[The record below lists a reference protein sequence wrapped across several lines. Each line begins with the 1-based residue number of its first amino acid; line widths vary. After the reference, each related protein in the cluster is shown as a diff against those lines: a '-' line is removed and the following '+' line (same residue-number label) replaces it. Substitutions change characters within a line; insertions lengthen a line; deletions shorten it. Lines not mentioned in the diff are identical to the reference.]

1 MDITDKTLWRISGAS
16 YYHNQDERKNNSQSH
31 MDTSFSHWSWR
42 RLVGA
47 GLAHSP
53 AAVDA
58 GSTTQR
64 SIAPNIISELVCGR
78 YKCTSPGL
86 FIGDLSLLW
95 LVGIVHWASHHDLRS
110 GNENGNSIGAK
121 FNPGCIID
129 NLGWGRLYGF

>member
-1 MDITDKTLWRISGAS
+1 MDP
-16 YYHNQDERKNNSQSH
+16 
-31 MDTSFSHWSWR
+31 SFSHWSWR
-42 RLVGA
+42 RWVGA

-64 SIAPNIISELVCGR
+64 SIAPNIISEPVCGR

-110 GNENGNSIGAK
+110 GNENGNSIGAE
-121 FNPGCIID
+121 F
-129 NLGWGRLYGF
+129 NLGCVAGDLDRCRLYGF